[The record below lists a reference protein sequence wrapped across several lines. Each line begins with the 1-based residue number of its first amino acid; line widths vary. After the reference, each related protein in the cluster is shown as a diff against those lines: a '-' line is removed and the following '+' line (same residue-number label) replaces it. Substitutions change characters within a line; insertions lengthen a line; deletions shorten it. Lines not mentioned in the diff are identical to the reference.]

1 MKIKNRVTVFLII
14 SFFFSGCG
22 WFYEPST
29 KATNEYYEAGNK
41 AMSEER
47 YDEAISYYRKISRS
61 SPFYPQA
68 LWMIQKVPFKKG
80 VALFEQKKF
89 QIALE
94 ELLKVPVHSPDYE
107 KAQRYISLTNYNLLL
122 GKYTKSSSKER
133 FFLIKD
139 LVKITNELND
149 SELLLENIKLIEN
162 ELKIKAS
169 KEKTKFL
176 INLLWSIVEISDDK
190 KLYEKTLNYLLT
202 DFETYYAEPEV
213 RTLVFQIIGNLK
225 IELM

>member
-14 SFFFSGCG
+14 SFLSGCG

-29 KATNEYYEAGNK
+29 KAKNEYYEAGNK
-41 AMSEER
+41 AMSEGR

-122 GKYTKSSSKER
+122 EKYTKSSSKER

-202 DFETYYAEPEV
+202 DFETYYSEPEV

-225 IELM
+225 IQLM

>member
-1 MKIKNRVTVFLII
+1 MKIKVTVFLIT
-14 SFFFSGCG
+14 SFLSGCG

-41 AMSEER
+41 AMSEGR

-89 QIALE
+89 QIAIE

-107 KAQRYISLTNYNLLL
+107 KAHRYISLTNYNLLL
-122 GKYTKSSSKER
+122 EKYSKSSSKER

-139 LVKITNELND
+139 LVTITNELND

-162 ELKIKAS
+162 ELKIKS
-169 KEKTKFL
+169 SPKKTKFL
-176 INLLWSIVEISDDK
+176 INLLWGIVELSDDK
-190 KLYEKTLNYLLT
+190 KLYEETLNYLLK
-202 DFETYYAEPEV
+202 DFETYYSEPEI

-225 IELM
+225 IQLM